1 MEIIKKLINHYRNGI
16 LIEKIF
22 KYTVAILYKIYN
34 SFLFRHLFNFLLTN
48 RRKIKRFEKSLT
60 PIDDSFYKIANYY
73 LPVKNK
79 LDKNSNFL
87 SFGIGSD
94 VDFEVEV
101 YSQYGVS
108 VNCFDPTPRSEQF
121 INEINLKYI
130 KFFPVGLSEDSG
142 KLTFY
147 QTKPYSDY
155 TLIKPNI
162 YWDKFNADCFSID
175 NILKKLNINFI
186 DLIKLD
192 IEGAAIDS
200 INQLCSSPNRFG
212 ILISE
217 LEFMEKDIENYTKK
231 VNKIVDIANQNN
243 YDLFRLPK
251 IKSNFKSIEIIIVNR
266 N

>member
-1 MEIIKKLINHYRNGI
+1 METVKKLIKHYQNGI

-34 SFLFRHLFNFLLTN
+34 SILFRHVFNFILPN
-48 RRKIKRFEKSLT
+48 RRKIKRFEKNLT
-60 PIDDSFYKIANYY
+60 LIDDSFYKIANYY

-94 VDFEVEV
+94 VDFEIEV
-101 YSQYGVS
+101 YSQYGTP
-108 VNCFDPTPRSEQF
+108 VNCFDPTPRSVQF
-121 INEINLKYI
+121 INEINLNYI
-130 KFFPVGLSEDSG
+130 KFSPVGLSEDSG
-142 KLTFY
+142 KLCFY

-162 YWDKFNADCFSID
+162 YWDKFTADCFSID
-175 NILKKLNINFI
+175 SLLKKLNINFI

-200 INQLCSSPNRFG
+200 INHLCSTPNRFE

-217 LEFMEKDIENYTKK
+217 LEFMEKDVENYFKK
-231 VNKIVDIANQNN
+231 IDKIIKVANKNN
-243 YDLFRLPK
+243 YSLFRLPK
-251 IKSNFKSIEIIIVNR
+251 SKSNFKSIEIIIVNR

>member
-1 MEIIKKLINHYRNGI
+1 MEIIKKLIKHFQNGI

-22 KYTVAILYKIYN
+22 KYIIAILYKIYN
-34 SFLFRHLFNFLLTN
+34 SFLFRHIFNLLLIN
-48 RRKIKRFEKSLT
+48 RRKIKKFEKSLM
-60 PIDDSFYKIANYY
+60 PIDGSFYKIANYY

-87 SFGIGSD
+87 SFGVGAD

-101 YSQYGVS
+101 YSQYGTS

-121 INEINLKYI
+121 IKEINLKYI
-130 KFFPVGLSEDSG
+130 NFFPVGLSEHSG

-147 QTKPYSDY
+147 QTKPYSDF

-162 YWDKFNADCFSID
+162 YWDKFTADCFSID
-175 NILKKLNINFI
+175 SLLKKLNINFI

-200 INQLCSSPNRFG
+200 INYLCSSPNRFE

-217 LEFMEKDIENYTKK
+217 LELMDNDVETYIKK
-231 VNKIVDIANQNN
+231 INKIIEIAGENN
-243 YDLFRLPK
+243 YSLFRLPK
-251 IKSNFKSIEIIIVNR
+251 SKSNFKSIEIIIVNR